1 MEEARQDSALVPNPL
16 GLALVL
22 LKLGELSSAFVA
34 IILAFAA
41 SRYMLMAVN
50 ALGIFIAIRMTV
62 VLLYAS
68 ISGQMLYPRRSILRA
83 EHPAKFWYV
92 AAVNTLVLILGL
104 FLTQLPISE

>member
-1 MEEARQDSALVPNPL
+1 M
-16 GLALVL
+16 
-22 LKLGELSSAFVA
+22 
-34 IILAFAA
+34 AFAA

-50 ALGIFIAIRMTV
+50 ALGVFIAIRVAV

-68 ISGQMLYPRRSILRA
+68 IPGQMLYLRRSILLA

-104 FLTQLPISE
+104 FLTQLPIGE